1 MHRGLQKER
10 KQSKSIVC
18 RKTKCISPYRSADT
32 TSKSIHLQ
40 SISAPTS
47 ASNEL
52 SLLSMVMDVPLQRSH
67 PPSQVYLTIAS
78 KSLTISY
85 GMNKIDQ
92 VVHLDSFLLYIL
104 QKLSYQADLLS
115 RIKCYYHQILV
126 KIIFSCDSDS
136 LLIEVK
142 VPLLLSDYY
151 VCSLILII
159 EKFKAN

>member
-1 MHRGLQKER
+1 
-10 KQSKSIVC
+10 
-18 RKTKCISPYRSADT
+18 
-32 TSKSIHLQ
+32 
-40 SISAPTS
+40 
-47 ASNEL
+47 
-52 SLLSMVMDVPLQRSH
+52 MDVPLQRSH
-67 PPSQVYLTIAS
+67 LLSQVYLTIAS

-126 KIIFSCDSDS
+126 KIIFLCDSDS
-136 LLIEVK
+136 LLIEAK

-159 EKFKAN
+159 EKFEAS